1 MKPMIRK
8 PNTNIKTKK
17 RLTPEERAG
26 FISEAD
32 YTNTE
37 KKAALPIIEPVSE
50 IEQDPKELTRRYKS
64 CNVGMNKIE
73 WEILEKV
80 CQTTGQ
86 SKKAFFRTAMLMEA
100 KSIL

>member
-1 MKPMIRK
+1 MKPTIRK

-26 FISEAD
+26 FINEAD

-37 KKAALPIIEPVSE
+37 RKSVLPVIEREP
-50 IEQDPKELTRRYKS
+50 EQDPKELTRRYKS

-73 WEILEKV
+73 WEILEKA

-100 KSIL
+100 KSILQ